1 MLRRLRIISTVL
13 GVETMDKY
21 VRHAERIFDENTQSY
36 AIIHVEPDAKV
47 DVIEDGS
54 GAWVQAWVWISKAEI
69 V

>member
-1 MLRRLRIISTVL
+1 M
-13 GVETMDKY
+13 EKMDKY

-36 AIIHVEPDAKV
+36 AIIHVDPDAKV